1 MKTEHKVGERQLG
14 IDPKS
19 GEPVFVKIGRYGPIV
34 QIGQANPND
43 KQAPKPRFASLMK
56 SQSIETISLEE
67 ALELFNLPRVIGTF
81 EDKEMTAAIGR
92 FGPFV
97 RHDNQFVSIPK
108 TLSPYSITAEEAIAL
123 IEEKRNK
130 EAQRYIK
137 KFEEEPGLE
146 ILNGRYGPYITFD
159 KANYRIPKGVE
170 AASLTLEECK
180 QIIAEA
186 DEKPAKRRGA
196 KKK

>member
-1 MKTEHKVGERQLG
+1 M
-14 IDPKS
+14 
-19 GEPVFVKIGRYGPIV
+19 
-34 QIGQANPND
+34 
-43 KQAPKPRFASLMK
+43 
-56 SQSIETISLEE
+56 
-67 ALELFNLPRVIGTF
+67 
-81 EDKEMTAAIGR
+81 
-92 FGPFV
+92 
-97 RHDNQFVSIPK
+97 
-108 TLSPYSITAEEAIAL
+108 ITAEEAIAL

-180 QIIAEA
+180 KIIAEA
-186 DEKPAKRRGA
+186 DEKPAKRKGA